1 MADKLILNADLNYKA
16 VDYAPEKCVVE
27 KVIEVSE
34 SEFRKFYEKPLKS
47 NYYLAPYKSLMG
59 FYDESYHCVL
69 FVNRDSGDEL
79 LVNSEGADY
88 ARYSQFIPNAK
99 GILEAHEMTNPMRKI
114 CDLIALKADE
124 IIHTGEQISA
134 NIDEILGGL
143 QIYET
148 LRNAVYETVRARPEI
163 ASCAFENGVISA
175 EKQPLTEIKLYCPL
189 TFRIEPEDPC
199 DDLDEVDSANYIG
212 YDYEINA
219 AVRADLY
226 SDKDAVERGLAA
238 YFHDENL
245 DQKVFSAMPGVET
258 RNGDIY
264 GVITVKSYGELSKV
278 EMIDLINDLTGN
290 LADGFGE
297 GFEQRGKGFHN
308 QTAEKFPRY
317 DSAVRDK
324 ILHGL
329 FYLRQHIPLCLGASR
344 VPDKHF
350 RTGYTSLSRRK
361 RWRNF
366 ANLYAPC
373 YRCRGKADHRQC
385 RK

>member
-16 VDYAPEKCVVE
+16 TDYDPGKCTVE
-27 KVIEVSE
+27 KVIEVPE
-34 SEFRKFYEKPLKS
+34 SEFRKFYEKPMKS
-47 NYYLAPYKSLMG
+47 NYYLAPYKNLMG

-69 FVNRDSGDEL
+69 FVNRDSGDGL

-99 GILEAHEMTNPMRKI
+99 GILKAREMTNSMRKL

-124 IIHTGEQISA
+124 IIHTGGEQISA
-134 NIDEILGGL
+134 NIDELLNGSRIR
-143 QIYET
+143 ET
-148 LRNAVYETVRARPEI
+148 LRNAVYEAVRARPEI

-189 TFRIEPEDPC
+189 TFRIEPEDSY

-212 YDYEINA
+212 YEREINA
-219 AVRADLY
+219 AVLADLY

-245 DQKVFSAMPGVET
+245 DQKVLSAMPGVET

-278 EMIDLINDLTGN
+278 EMIDLIDDLKGQ
-290 LADGFGE
+290 LSDGFGE
-297 GFEQRGKGFHN
+297 GFEQRKVRLGDDNVYISFWDYDDDYFLKPESE
-308 QTAEKFPRY
+308 AFPENKM
-317 DSAVRDK
+317 DMTMG
-324 ILHGL
+324 GL
-329 FYLRQHIPLCLGASR
+329 S
-344 VPDKHF
+344 
-350 RTGYTSLSRRK
+350 
-361 RWRNF
+361 
-366 ANLYAPC
+366 
-373 YRCRGKADHRQC
+373 
-385 RK
+385 